1 MSHPFAEPGVDSS
14 GGMMG
19 KGAELQSD
27 VAEGLCIRTKG
38 VKTETETGDSDF
50 FFFWDA
56 KESLCDVLLLAA
68 SAST

>member
-1 MSHPFAEPGVDSS
+1 MWLKVFAFAQRGRKLAGRRE
-14 GGMMG
+14 
-19 KGAELQSD
+19 
-27 VAEGLCIRTKG
+27 TK
-38 VKTETETGDSDF
+38 TETGDSDF